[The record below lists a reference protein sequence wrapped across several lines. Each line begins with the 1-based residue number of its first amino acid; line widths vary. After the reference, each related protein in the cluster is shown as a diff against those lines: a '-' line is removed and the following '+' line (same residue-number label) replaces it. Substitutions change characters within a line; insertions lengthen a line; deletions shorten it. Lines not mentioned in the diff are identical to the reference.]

1 MNFTLKKALNNGFN
15 FGKSNYVLIFVNG
28 LIAVC
33 ATVLASVTIIGL
45 LVVPAIWA
53 GFTESLLRIR
63 RGEEVKMGVFF
74 KAGFNQWGSFFILVL
89 LLALGIIV
97 GFALLIIPGIYL
109 LVAWYFVLYLKIDN
123 SEMSISDSF
132 GKSMDLVTEAGWLNL
147 FLFVLIISV
156 PVSIVDA
163 FTYSLASIIL
173 FPFIGMMQVE
183 AYILVTEGTAP
194 QDRTL
199 AENIEDD
206 IESNDIKEE

>member
-1 MNFTLKKALNNGFN
+1 MSFELEKALYGGFN
-15 FGKSNYVLIFVNG
+15 FAKSNYVLIWVNG
-28 LIAVC
+28 FIAVC

-132 GKSMDLVTEAGWLNL
+132 GKSMDLVTEAGWFKI
-147 FLFVLIISV
+147 FLFVLIINV
-156 PVSIVDA
+156 PVTIADA
-163 FTYSLASIIL
+163 FTFSLASIIL
-173 FPFIGMMQVE
+173 FPFVAMMNVE
-183 AYILVTEGTAP
+183 AYMLVSDKRESQDDMIVDNTEAK
-194 QDRTL
+194 
-199 AENIEDD
+199 I
-206 IESNDIKEE
+206 

>member
-109 LVAWYFVLYLKIDN
+109 LVAWYFVFYLKIDN

-183 AYILVTEGTAP
+183 AYILVTGGTAP
-194 QDRTL
+194 QDNAL

>member
-109 LVAWYFVLYLKIDN
+109 LVAWYFVFYLKIDN

-183 AYILVTEGTAP
+183 AYILVTERTAP

>member
-109 LVAWYFVLYLKIDN
+109 LIAWYFVFYLKIDN

-194 QDRTL
+194 QDNAL

>member
-132 GKSMDLVTEAGWLNL
+132 GKSMNLVTEAGWFKI
-147 FLFVLIISV
+147 FLFVLIINV
-156 PVSIVDA
+156 PVSIADA
-163 FTYSLASIIL
+163 FTFSLASIIL
-173 FPFIGMMQVE
+173 FPFVAMMNVE
-183 AYILVTEGTAP
+183 AYMLVSDKRESQDDMIVDNTEA
-194 QDRTL
+194 
-199 AENIEDD
+199 NI
-206 IESNDIKEE
+206 

>member
-1 MNFTLKKALNNGFN
+1 MNFSLKKALNNGFN

-109 LVAWYFVLYLKIDN
+109 LVAWYFVFYLKIDN

>member
-1 MNFTLKKALNNGFN
+1 MSFELEKALYGGFN
-15 FGKSNYVLIFVNG
+15 FAKSNYVLIWVNG
-28 LIAVC
+28 FIAVC
-33 ATVLASVTIIGL
+33 ATVLVSVTIIGL

-132 GKSMDLVTEAGWLNL
+132 GKSMDLVTEAGWFKI
-147 FLFVLIISV
+147 FLFVLIINV
-156 PVSIVDA
+156 PVSIADA
-163 FTYSLASIIL
+163 FTFSLASIIL
-173 FPFIGMMQVE
+173 FPFVAMINVE
-183 AYILVTEGTAP
+183 AYMLVSDKRESQDDMIVDNTEA
-194 QDRTL
+194 
-199 AENIEDD
+199 NI
-206 IESNDIKEE
+206 

>member
-15 FGKSNYVLIFVNG
+15 YGKSNYVLIFVNG

-33 ATVLASVTIIGL
+33 ATILASVTIIGL

-89 LLALGIIV
+89 LLALGIIA

-132 GKSMDLVTEAGWLNL
+132 GKSMDLVTEAGWLKI
-147 FLFVLIISV
+147 FLFVLILSV

-194 QDRTL
+194 QDNAL
-199 AENIEDD
+199 AENIEED
-206 IESNDIKEE
+206 IESNDIKE

>member
-109 LVAWYFVLYLKIDN
+109 LVAWYFVFYLKIDN

-132 GKSMDLVTEAGWLNL
+132 GKSMDLVTEAGWFKI
-147 FLFVLIISV
+147 FLFVLIINV
-156 PVSIVDA
+156 PVSIADA
-163 FTYSLASIIL
+163 FTFSLASIIL
-173 FPFIGMMQVE
+173 FPFVAMMNVE
-183 AYILVTEGTAP
+183 AYMLVSDKRESQDDMIVDNTEA
-194 QDRTL
+194 
-199 AENIEDD
+199 NI
-206 IESNDIKEE
+206 

>member
-109 LVAWYFVLYLKIDN
+109 HVAWYFVFYLKIDN

-183 AYILVTEGTAP
+183 AYILVTEGTVP
-194 QDRTL
+194 QDNAL

>member
-109 LVAWYFVLYLKIDN
+109 LVAWYFVFYLKIDN

-183 AYILVTEGTAP
+183 AYILLTEGTAP
-194 QDRTL
+194 QDNAL

>member
-147 FLFVLIISV
+147 FLFVLIINV
-156 PVSIVDA
+156 PVSIADA
-163 FTYSLASIIL
+163 FTFSLASIIL
-173 FPFIGMMQVE
+173 FPFVAMMNVE
-183 AYILVTEGTAP
+183 AYMLVSDKRESQDDMIVDNTEA
-194 QDRTL
+194 
-199 AENIEDD
+199 NI
-206 IESNDIKEE
+206 

>member
-1 MNFTLKKALNNGFN
+1 MSFELEKALYGGFN
-15 FGKSNYVLIFVNG
+15 LAKSNYVLIWVNG
-28 LIAVC
+28 FIAVC

-132 GKSMDLVTEAGWLNL
+132 GKSMDLVTEAGWFKI
-147 FLFVLIISV
+147 FLFVLIINV
-156 PVSIVDA
+156 PVTIADA
-163 FTYSLASIIL
+163 FTFSLASIIL
-173 FPFIGMMQVE
+173 FPFVAMMNVE
-183 AYILVTEGTAP
+183 AYMLVSDKRESQDDMIVDNTEA
-194 QDRTL
+194 
-199 AENIEDD
+199 NI
-206 IESNDIKEE
+206 

>member
-1 MNFTLKKALNNGFN
+1 VSFELEKALYGGFN
-15 FGKSNYVLIFVNG
+15 FAKSNYVLIWVNG
-28 LIAVC
+28 FIAVC

-53 GFTESLLRIR
+53 SFTESLLRIR

-132 GKSMDLVTEAGWLNL
+132 GKSMDLVTEAGWFKI
-147 FLFVLIISV
+147 FLFVLIINV
-156 PVSIVDA
+156 PVSIADA
-163 FTYSLASIIL
+163 FTFSLASIIL
-173 FPFIGMMQVE
+173 FPFVAMMNVE
-183 AYILVTEGTAP
+183 AYMLVSDKRESQDDMIVDNTEA
-194 QDRTL
+194 
-199 AENIEDD
+199 NI
-206 IESNDIKEE
+206 

>member
-1 MNFTLKKALNNGFN
+1 MNFTLEKALNNGFN
-15 FGKSNYVLIFVNG
+15 FGKSNYALIFVNG
-28 LIAVC
+28 LIAFCV
-33 ATVLASVTIIGL
+33 TVLASVTIIGL

-89 LLALGIIV
+89 LLALGIVV

-109 LVAWYFVLYLKIDN
+109 LVAWYFVFYLKIDN
-123 SEMSISDSF
+123 SDMSISDSF

-194 QDRTL
+194 QDNAL
-199 AENIEDD
+199 AENIEGD
-206 IESNDIKEE
+206 IESDNKEE

>member
-74 KAGFNQWGSFFILVL
+74 KAGFNQWGSFFVLVL

-109 LVAWYFVLYLKIDN
+109 LVAWYFVFYLKIDN

-194 QDRTL
+194 QDNAL

>member
-1 MNFTLKKALNNGFN
+1 MNFSLKKALNNGFN

-109 LVAWYFVLYLKIDN
+109 FVAWYFVLYLKIDN

-206 IESNDIKEE
+206 IESDDIKEE

>member
-194 QDRTL
+194 QDNAL

>member
-1 MNFTLKKALNNGFN
+1 MSFELEKALYGGFN
-15 FGKSNYVLIFVNG
+15 FAKSNYVLIWVNG
-28 LIAVC
+28 FIAVC

-89 LLALGIIV
+89 LLALGIII

-132 GKSMDLVTEAGWLNL
+132 GKSMDLVTEAGWFKI
-147 FLFVLIISV
+147 FLFVLIINV
-156 PVSIVDA
+156 PVSIADA
-163 FTYSLASIIL
+163 FTFSLASIIL
-173 FPFIGMMQVE
+173 FPFVAMMKVE
-183 AYILVTEGTAP
+183 AYMLVSDKRESQDDMIVDNTEA
-194 QDRTL
+194 
-199 AENIEDD
+199 NI
-206 IESNDIKEE
+206 

>member
-1 MNFTLKKALNNGFN
+1 MSFELEKALYGGFN
-15 FGKSNYVLIFVNG
+15 FAKSNYVLIWVNG
-28 LIAVC
+28 FIAVC

-53 GFTESLLRIR
+53 SFTESLLRTR

-132 GKSMDLVTEAGWLNL
+132 GKSMDLVTEAGWFKM
-147 FLFVLIISV
+147 FLFVLIINV
-156 PVSIVDA
+156 PVSIADA
-163 FTYSLASIIL
+163 FTFSLASIIL
-173 FPFIGMMQVE
+173 FPFVAMMNVE
-183 AYILVTEGTAP
+183 AYMLVSDKRESQDDMIVDNTEA
-194 QDRTL
+194 
-199 AENIEDD
+199 NI
-206 IESNDIKEE
+206 

>member
-28 LIAVC
+28 LITVC

-109 LVAWYFVLYLKIDN
+109 LVAWYFVFYLKIDN

-194 QDRTL
+194 QDNAL

>member
-1 MNFTLKKALNNGFN
+1 MSFELEKALYGGFN
-15 FGKSNYVLIFVNG
+15 FAKSNYVLIWVNG
-28 LIAVC
+28 FIAVC

-74 KAGFNQWGSFFILVL
+74 KAGFNQWGSFFILIV
-89 LLALGIIV
+89 LLALGIIA

-132 GKSMDLVTEAGWLNL
+132 GKSMDLVTEAGWFKI
-147 FLFVLIISV
+147 FLFVLIINV
-156 PVSIVDA
+156 PVSIADA
-163 FTYSLASIIL
+163 FTFSLASIIL
-173 FPFIGMMQVE
+173 FPFVAMMNVE
-183 AYILVTEGTAP
+183 AYMLVSDKRESQDDMIVDNTET
-194 QDRTL
+194 
-199 AENIEDD
+199 NI
-206 IESNDIKEE
+206 

>member
-1 MNFTLKKALNNGFN
+1 MSFELEKALYGGFN
-15 FGKSNYVLIFVNG
+15 FAKSNYVLIWVNG
-28 LIAVC
+28 FIAVC

-89 LLALGIIV
+89 LLALGIMV

-132 GKSMDLVTEAGWLNL
+132 GKSMDLVTEAGWFKI
-147 FLFVLIISV
+147 FLFVLIINV
-156 PVSIVDA
+156 PVSIADA
-163 FTYSLASIIL
+163 FTFSLASIIL
-173 FPFIGMMQVE
+173 FPFVAMMNVE
-183 AYILVTEGTAP
+183 AYMLVSDKRESQDDMIVDNTEA
-194 QDRTL
+194 
-199 AENIEDD
+199 NI
-206 IESNDIKEE
+206 